1 MCVLN
6 SLAVCAKHLNSNQI
20 NEFIVP
26 ALAKSLKDKVANVRF
41 FTIKL
46 LEIVVICVD
55 NSTKEKIK
63 T

>member
-6 SLAVCAKHLNSNQI
+6 SLAVCAKNLSSNQI
-20 NEFIVP
+20 NDFIIP
-26 ALAKSLKDKVANVRF
+26 SLVRSVKDRVANVRF

-46 LEIVVICVD
+46 FEIVVVCVD

-63 T
+63 R